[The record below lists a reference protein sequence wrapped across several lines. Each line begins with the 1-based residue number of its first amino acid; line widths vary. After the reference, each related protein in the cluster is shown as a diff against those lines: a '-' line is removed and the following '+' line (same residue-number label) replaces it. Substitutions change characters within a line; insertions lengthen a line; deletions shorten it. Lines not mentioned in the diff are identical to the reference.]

1 MEEWIKICFNLDK
14 NGSYVKADHLFTKI
28 ASSLMS
34 KQILIPSDVKS
45 TAKEAY
51 DDRLGDVKFGTP
63 KQIEIARQLKSRT
76 YMELRDVLE
85 IFEYTV
91 KHKST
96 HLKNKNSK
104 SYKEWC
110 LYGGDAGKDWSDK
123 IIKLHLPDKYK
134 LR

>member
-14 NGSYVKADHLFTKI
+14 IGSYKKADNLYQKI

-51 DDRLGDVKFGTP
+51 DDRTGDVKFGTP

-76 YMELRDVLE
+76 YLELKDVLE

-96 HLKNKNSK
+96 HLKNKKSK

-123 IIKLHLPDKYK
+123 IIKMYLPDKYK